1 MLLCKINQQ
10 KEQLNMPSIIT
21 KYDIFCAKHH
31 YKRAMRSDIFDKLK
45 PYQKKSVIN
54 LKNKWDNYKDE

>member
-1 MLLCKINQQ
+1 
-10 KEQLNMPSIIT
+10 MPSIIT

>member
-1 MLLCKINQQ
+1 MTH
-10 KEQLNMPSIIT
+10 IIT

-31 YKRAMRSDIFDKLK
+31 YKRAMRPYIFDKLK

-54 LKNKWDNYKDE
+54 LKNKWENYNEWEKENGKHE